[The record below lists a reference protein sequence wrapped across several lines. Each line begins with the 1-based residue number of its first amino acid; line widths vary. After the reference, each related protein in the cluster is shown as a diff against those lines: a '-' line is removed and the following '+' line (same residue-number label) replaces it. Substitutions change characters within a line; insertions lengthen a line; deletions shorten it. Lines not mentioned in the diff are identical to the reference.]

1 MLVLLASFLLLTQGA
16 IFRGFHQV
24 IKNILCG
31 LMTVLVCW
39 ILPLNAEDNPP
50 ARIAWYGDLQEG
62 LKEAK
67 RSSRPILLV
76 SGAPHCLGVPGVW

>member
-1 MLVLLASFLLLTQGA
+1 MLVLLVSFLLLTQGA
-16 IFRGFHQV
+16 IVREFHQV

-39 ILPLNAEDNPP
+39 TSPLSAEDNPP

-67 RSSRPILLV
+67 RSSRLILLV